1 MTFEEA
7 AIIIGNIPVD
17 GTDECYTVSEYQEA
31 KRLAVEALGRCLSE
45 STKWIPVTEKLP
57 ECEDEEVLVQ
67 CNGKDGSIRLIDA
80 FVLATYDK
88 DFGWYSMGRPDLEA
102 TVTAWMPLPEMYRP
116 DEKEKI
122 TTAADWKGHYMGRF
136 EKVN

>member
-1 MTFEEA
+1 MKLIDADELMKRVLNIITESSGALDWINLINSMPEE
-7 AIIIGNIPVD
+7 
-17 GTDECYTVSEYQEA
+17 TVAQ
-31 KRLAVEALGRCLSE
+31 
-45 STKWIPVTEKLP
+45 TKWIPVTEKLP

>member
-1 MTFEEA
+1 MKLIDADELMKRVLNIITESSGALDWINLINSMPEE
-7 AIIIGNIPVD
+7 
-17 GTDECYTVSEYQEA
+17 TVAQ
-31 KRLAVEALGRCLSE
+31 
-45 STKWIPVTEKLP
+45 TKWIPVTEKLP

-102 TVTAWMPLPEMYRP
+102 TVTAWMPLPEMY
-116 DEKEKI
+116 
-122 TTAADWKGHYMGRF
+122 AG
-136 EKVN
+136 

>member
-1 MTFEEA
+1 MKLIDADELMKRVLNIITESSGALDWINLINSMPEE
-7 AIIIGNIPVD
+7 
-17 GTDECYTVSEYQEA
+17 TVAQ
-31 KRLAVEALGRCLSE
+31 
-45 STKWIPVTEKLP
+45 TKWIPVTEKLP

-88 DFGWYSMGRPDLEA
+88 DFGWYSMERPDLEA

>member
-45 STKWIPVTEKLP
+45 STKWIPVEERLP
-57 ECEDEEVLVQ
+57 EEDKWVQVVVKRHRWISDFGNKSVPDEEKEDHPEQNCVTM
-67 CNGKDGSIRLIDA
+67 GKLK
-80 FVLATYDK
+80 K
-88 DFGWYSMGRPDLEA
+88 DNTWVY
-102 TVTAWMPLPEMYRP
+102 
-116 DEKEKI
+116 
-122 TTAADWKGHYMGRF
+122 
-136 EKVN
+136 

>member
-1 MTFEEA
+1 MKLIDADELMKRVLNIITESSGALDWINLINSMPEE
-7 AIIIGNIPVD
+7 
-17 GTDECYTVSEYQEA
+17 TVAQ
-31 KRLAVEALGRCLSE
+31 
-45 STKWIPVTEKLP
+45 TKWIPVTEKLP

-102 TVTAWMPLPEMYRP
+102 TVTAWMPLPEIYRP